1 MNLHDRAEF
10 EKQLNIYQH
19 AFIAARNV
27 GAVEGCACETCA
39 EVRMK
44 LHNARCDLVTWVST
58 YTAQQ
63 SMVAAA
69 QALENSRRNSGP
81 IADTGG
87 GN

>member
-10 EKQLNIYQH
+10 EKQLAKY
-19 AFIAARNV
+19 
-27 GAVEGCACETCA
+27 A
-39 EVRMK
+39 EVARLAHAAEMAPALCDPEVMRAK

-63 SMVAAA
+63 CIVAAS
-69 QALENSRRNSGP
+69 QALEHSRRNSGP
-81 IADTGG
+81 IADTSG